1 MDIVRHLHNETMSEV
16 NHQLICVNE
25 IPSMP
30 GRRNQYKIKGVMHG
44 FLYKWKCSAL
54 RSNLNMNIDIFHKTY
69 LAVCVY
75 PPCWSHI
82 KFCMF

>member
-44 FLYKWKCSAL
+44 FYTSG
-54 RSNLNMNIDIFHKTY
+54 N
-69 LAVCVY
+69 AV
-75 PPCWSHI
+75 PSGPT
-82 KFCMF
+82 